1 MPIGLLILLVIG
13 LVAAVFIGFG
23 AMVVVVTVKTI
34 AFACRRI
41 NALLWKPGP
50 IVHPTFYCTQI
61 RCHTANPASARF
73 CRRCGAPAQS
83 RVVYRM
89 SYGGIGSQAVV
100 SKRAAW

>member
-1 MPIGLLILLVIG
+1 MPVGLLILLVIG

-23 AMVVVVTVKTI
+23 VMVVVVAVKTI
-34 AFACRRI
+34 AFAFR
-41 NALLWKPGP
+41 ALLWKPVP

-61 RCHTANPASARF
+61 RCHTPNPASARF

-89 SYGGIGSQAVV
+89 TYANSGTGCQPVISRNAG
-100 SKRAAW
+100 W